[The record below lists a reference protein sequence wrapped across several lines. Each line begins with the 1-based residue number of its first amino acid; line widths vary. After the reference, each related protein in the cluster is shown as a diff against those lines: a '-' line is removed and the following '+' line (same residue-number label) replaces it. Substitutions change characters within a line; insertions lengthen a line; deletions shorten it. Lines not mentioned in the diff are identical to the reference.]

1 MNRDTG
7 YWWSPDEKH
16 LAYARVDESPVA
28 EVERFEI
35 DAGGVRVLKQRYPAT
50 GQANARVTLAILAL
64 DTGTVA

>member
-35 DAGGVRVLKQRYPAT
+35 DGGARACSVIPRPVRQMR
-50 GQANARVTLAILAL
+50 R
-64 DTGTVA
+64 